1 MTSWFPLMSIPLG
14 LLMAFLIGLT
24 IRFAKLA
31 TSRSKQL
38 KIINENLKRER
49 AERRNIEEA
58 LQRTQFMVDRSGEAM
73 FWINSDAQFFYVNEA
88 ACQSLGYSADELLSM
103 KVSDIDPDWPTEAW
117 PDFWPKLQEQK
128 IIHIESRHQKK
139 DGTIFPVEIASNYV
153 GFQGKEYTCAVVRDI
168 SERKRAESALRES
181 EAWFKT
187 LSGSIPQMVWT
198 AQPDGSLDYV
208 NQRVSEYS
216 NRSAD
221 QILGWKWTD
230 ILHPDDLP
238 KCLEQ
243 WSQAREQ
250 GIPYEIEFRLKRG
263 SDQTFH
269 WFIGRALPFRDET
282 GQIIKWFGTNTD
294 IGERKLA
301 EEQLRDIQIE
311 LEQRVAE
318 RTQELVSANA
328 KLSQEITERK
338 NAEEM
343 LRESESRLRAILEHS
358 PSLIFIKDLQG
369 RYLHVNP
376 QFEKDLRVASKDI
389 IGKTDEEVFP
399 PRQATQFR
407 DHDRQVIQAKTPM
420 EFEEVAEHKDGVHTS
435 FVIKF
440 PLFDSQGELYGIC
453 GITHDITERKRAEE
467 EQLRLLDILENAN
480 DLVGMSDNE
489 GRVLYLNQA
498 GRRMVGRT
506 DDEDLGGTS
515 ISDYH
520 PARAAKQVFSKGFR
534 AASRDGFW
542 VAESALLHRN
552 GREIPV
558 SLVLV
563 AHRSTDGTVERFSAI
578 MRDLT
583 ERKRLE
589 EDILLLNANLEER
602 VRLRTAELE
611 AKNAELERFTY
622 TVSHDLKSPLVTIQ
636 GFLRLVKE
644 DIHAGHA
651 DRLEEDLQRIEKATR
666 KMQQLLNEL
675 LELSRVGRLLNPPE
689 PVPLNEIV
697 QEAMDRVTGAI
708 ASGGVRVEIASGLP
722 IVMGDRIR
730 IVEVVQNLIDNAVK
744 FMGEQPD
751 PKIEIGVRQECDESI
766 FYVRDNGIGIE
777 ARHHEKVFGLF
788 EQLDCQK
795 EGTGIGLTLVKRII
809 EMQGGRIWVESKGP
823 GHGSSFCFVLPLAM
837 CGSAVNGT

>member
-1 MTSWFPLMSIPLG
+1 MTSWFPFISLSVG
-14 LLMAFLIGLT
+14 LLMALLIGLT
-24 IRFAKLA
+24 IRFAHLA
-31 TSRSKQL
+31 TSRSKLL
-38 KIINENLKRER
+38 KIGNQNLKRER

-88 ACQSLGYSADELLSM
+88 ACQGLGYTADELLSM

-117 PDFWPKLQEQK
+117 PDFWPKLQEQR

-168 SERKRAESALRES
+168 SERKRTEKALRES
-181 EAWFKT
+181 EGWFKT
-187 LSGSIPQMVWT
+187 VSESIPQMVWT
-198 AQPDGSLDYV
+198 ALPDGSLDYV
-208 NQRVSEYS
+208 NQRTIEYT
-216 NRSAD
+216 NTLAD
-221 QILGWKWTD
+221 HILEWKWTD
-230 ILHPDDLP
+230 LLHPDDLP
-238 KCLEQ
+238 NCLER
-243 WSQAREQ
+243 WSRAREQ

-269 WFIGRALPFRDET
+269 WFIGRALPFRDHT

-294 IGERKLA
+294 ISERKLA
-301 EEQLRDIQIE
+301 EEQLRDIQME

-328 KLSQEITERK
+328 KLSQEITERN
-338 NAEEM
+338 NAEKL

-369 RYLHVNP
+369 RYLLINP
-376 QFEKDLRVASKDI
+376 QFEKDLRVSSIDV

-399 PRQATQFR
+399 PWQATQFR

-420 EFEEVAEHKDGVHTS
+420 EFEEVAELGDGLHTS

-453 GITHDITERKRAEE
+453 GITHDITERKRAED
-467 EQLRLLDILENAN
+467 EQLLLLAILENAN

-506 DDEDLGGTS
+506 DDEDLGSTF

-520 PARAAKQVFSKGFR
+520 PAWAAEQIISKGFP
-534 AASRDGFW
+534 AAIRDGFW
-542 VAESALLHRN
+542 GAESALLHRN
-552 GREIPV
+552 GPEIPV
-558 SLVLV
+558 SIVLV
-563 AHRSTDGTVERFSAI
+563 AHRSPDGIVERFSAI
-578 MRDLT
+578 IRDLT

-611 AKNAELERFTY
+611 AKNAELEQFTY

-636 GFLRLVKE
+636 GFLHLVKE
-644 DIHAGHA
+644 DIRAGHA
-651 DRLEEDLQRIEKATR
+651 DRLEQDLQRIETATK
-666 KMQQLLNEL
+666 KMQQLLDEL
-675 LELSRVGRLLNPPE
+675 LELSRVGHLVNPPE
-689 PVPLNEIV
+689 PVPLDEIV
-697 QEAMDRVTGAI
+697 QEAIDRVTGAI
-708 ASGGVRVEIASGLP
+708 VSR
-722 IVMGDRIR
+722 
-730 IVEVVQNLIDNAVK
+730 
-744 FMGEQPD
+744 
-751 PKIEIGVRQECDESI
+751 
-766 FYVRDNGIGIE
+766 
-777 ARHHEKVFGLF
+777 
-788 EQLDCQK
+788 
-795 EGTGIGLTLVKRII
+795 
-809 EMQGGRIWVESKGP
+809 GP
-823 GHGSSFCFVLPLAM
+823 R
-837 CGSAVNGT
+837 